1 MDPVATD
8 TAAVDPV
15 VTRREIE
22 AFVYLEARLADES
35 RYEEWEA
42 LVTDDMHYWVPFGVG
57 DYAPGSRVSY
67 INDNRA
73 RLGTRIR
80 QLATGVHHAQ
90 DPPSSM
96 RRVIANIEILDA
108 DDGECGEVEV
118 GANFVLYE
126 HALAAT
132 GHLRQWAGRVTYRLR
147 RTSDGLRMAAKK
159 VELVNST
166 SPLPTLAFII

>member
-1 MDPVATD
+1 MAT
-8 TAAVDPV
+8 VDEP
-15 VTRREIE
+15 TRREIE
-22 AFVYLEARLADES
+22 AFIYREARLADES
-35 RYEEWEA
+35 RYDEWEA
-42 LVTDDMHYWVPFGVG
+42 LVTDDMHYWVPFGPG
-57 DYAPGSRVSY
+57 DYEPGTRVSY

-96 RRVIANIEILDA
+96 RRVVSNIEILSAEGD
-108 DDGECGEVEV
+108 EFEV
-118 GANFVLYE
+118 GSNFVLYE
-126 HALAAT
+126 HAVQAT
-132 GHLRQWAGRVTYRLR
+132 GHLRLWAGRATHRLR

-166 SPLPTLAFII
+166 SPLPNLPFII